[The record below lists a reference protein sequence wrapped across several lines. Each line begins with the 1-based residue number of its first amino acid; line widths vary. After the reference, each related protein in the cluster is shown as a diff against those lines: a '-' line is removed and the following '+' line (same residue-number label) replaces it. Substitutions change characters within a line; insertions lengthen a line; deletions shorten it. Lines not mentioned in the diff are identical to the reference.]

1 MYRRCLIIP
10 KKTEPGCLPRILLRR
25 PVDSLL
31 FSFCRFVPERPS
43 FFGVWVFDYPVR
55 FEGFM
60 AFW

>member
-1 MYRRCLIIP
+1 MIP
-10 KKTEPGCLPRILLRR
+10 KKTEPGCLPKILLRR

-43 FFGVWVFDYPVR
+43 FLWVWVFDYPVR
-55 FEGFM
+55 FKGFM